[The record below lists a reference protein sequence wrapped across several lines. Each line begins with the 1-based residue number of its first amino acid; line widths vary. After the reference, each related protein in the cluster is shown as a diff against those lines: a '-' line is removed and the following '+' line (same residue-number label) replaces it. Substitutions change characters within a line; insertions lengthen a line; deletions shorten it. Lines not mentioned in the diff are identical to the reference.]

1 MLKNL
6 EKYQESIKKS
16 IRAIAHAPDLSI
28 NFSSEIEN
36 TVFENKHVTLPRI
49 TSPKQLEFIKG
60 LADSA
65 AYRLK
70 FDVNSYTLNP
80 HTKHEKCL
88 AHLITVRCEILGME
102 QYPGTKKNL
111 LTKLLETQKINDDYT
126 QFLYVGL
133 HYYLNNFVI
142 DLSPKTKLFIEQHR
156 EHFEQLKL
164 TLRDTKGFI
173 SAAESLVS
181 ILPIKEEEKKALTEV
196 MDFEAP
202 IETVS
207 QPPESIP
214 TEEKSPFNLKNPT
227 LIEGSQINHT
237 SFLDNMILD
246 YKIFTN
252 EFDQEIPAEKL
263 ESIEKL
269 KILSDQLS
277 LKTAGIRKEFEQ
289 QARKFKQKLM
299 ARKFCKWEKMHEE
312 GIIDSTKLAGLISN
326 QTLNNVFKK
335 FKQDNLNDT
344 IITLLID
351 NSGSMRG
358 NNIATA
364 SMLADLL
371 SKTLDS
377 LQISIEVLGFTTLD
391 WKGGKSFQKWLGA
404 GSPKDPGRLNG
415 TLHIIYKK
423 GFDSWKK
430 SARNF
435 GLMLKESMLKENI
448 DGEALKWAAE
458 RILKRPEKRKIL
470 IVISD
475 GAPLD
480 EVTIANNS
488 PGYLSSHLINTIK
501 RIERMP
507 LELIAI
513 GIGHNVEKFYRNSIS
528 IKNHNHLGEVL
539 FSRLDQVINKFFR

>member
-16 IRAIAHAPDLSI
+16 IRAIAHAPDLNIS
-28 NFSSEIEN
+28 FSSEIEN
-36 TVFENKHVTLPRI
+36 AVFENKHVTLPQI
-49 TSPKQLEFIKG
+49 TSPKQLELIKG

-65 AYRLK
+65 AFRLK

-80 HTKHEKCL
+80 HTKHKKCL
-88 AHLITVRCEILGME
+88 THLITARCEILGME
-102 QYPGTKKNL
+102 QYPGTKKNI

-133 HYYLNNFVI
+133 HYYLNNFDI
-142 DLSPKTKLFIEQHR
+142 DLFPKTKLLIEQHR

-164 TLRDTKGFI
+164 TLRDAKGFI

-181 ILPIKEEEKKALTEV
+181 ILPIKEDEEKAQVEIIDSETL
-196 MDFEAP
+196 
-202 IETVS
+202 IEPVS

-246 YKIFTN
+246 YKIFTT
-252 EFDQEIPAEKL
+252 EFDQEMPAEKL

-269 KILSDQLS
+269 KILRDQLS
-277 LKTAGIRKEFEQ
+277 LKTAGIHKEFEQ

-299 ARKFCKWEKMHEE
+299 ARRFCKWEKMHED
-312 GIIDSTKLAGLISN
+312 GVIDSTKLAGLISN
-326 QTLNNVFKK
+326 QKLNNVFKK

-364 SMLADLL
+364 SILADLL

-377 LQISIEVLGFTTLD
+377 LRISMEVLGFTTLD

-423 GFDSWKK
+423 GFDSWRK

-513 GIGHNVEKFYRNSIS
+513 GIGHKVEKFYKNSIS

-539 FSRLDQVINKFFR
+539 FSKLDQVMSKFYT